1 MDGSQLFLFV
11 YFQTDKLEKM
21 GIISYE
27 CRRLWLEQIWGT
39 GSKVENEDLAVL
51 SLKMEVWVCNTE
63 EIKGLC

>member
-21 GIISYE
+21 GIISYK
-27 CRRLWLEQIWGT
+27 CRRLWVEQIWGT
-39 GSKVENEDLAVL
+39 GSKVKNEDLAVL